1 MRQVSEPE
9 LDNTL
14 TDLLGI
20 LSKKDALTIFLL
32 AKDGLKA
39 EADTPQNIGLTRK
52 QYYTRLKQLVD
63 NQLMD
68 KRGDM
73 YVHTTLGSYV
83 YQNHIVELMK
93 QVKNVEQM
101 KMIDTLK
108 QAKQF
113 SDDEI
118 QHFVQ
123 KITGTS
129 IATTMNCRIIWSWE
143 DMVSTILER
152 INICES
158 EILLA
163 SRFTNELII
172 NAMIRKADVGLD
184 VKVVAD
190 TDLVKG
196 FIRNASGRLRIVD
209 KNSLERLNVVG
220 NPWYPAGHVK
230 RKYTD
235 VPFSFITFDSR
246 ECCIEIVDVHNQ
258 GKFTSCL
265 WVKDE
270 QLSQELR
277 TQFNTLWQLASDDL
291 TRLLEITLTDNKN
304 SH

>member
-20 LSKKDALTIFLL
+20 LSKKDVLTIFLL

-39 EADTPQNIGLTRK
+39 EAATPQNIGLTRK

-123 KITGTS
+123 KIMGVDVGPRSVPTV
-129 IATTMNCRIIWSWE
+129 RIMPTYE
-143 DMVSTILER
+143 DMVLVLIER
-152 INICES
+152 IQFAKE

-163 SRFTNELII
+163 TRYLNELIVNNI
-172 NAMIRKADVGLD
+172 LM
-184 VKVVAD
+184 
-190 TDLVKG
+190 
-196 FIRNASGRLRIVD
+196 
-209 KNSLERLNVVG
+209 
-220 NPWYPAGHVK
+220 
-230 RKYTD
+230 
-235 VPFSFITFDSR
+235 
-246 ECCIEIVDVHNQ
+246 NQ
-258 GKFTSCL
+258 K
-265 WVKDE
+265 WD
-270 QLSQELR
+270 
-277 TQFNTLWQLASDDL
+277 
-291 TRLLEITLTDNKN
+291 
-304 SH
+304 